1 MESASKSKLIFLLS
15 GIIVGLAVSFIL
27 TLTNTKDTNLALKDE
42 QIKESALNSFTDKLL
57 RLLYL
62 KRDSVTTDTI
72 EKIVIRTA
80 TPLITDATN
89 STVSTDSTTTQ
100 QDSLNDDAVA
110 IRKDELLETRL
121 IEISSN
127 QIRKANAND
136 SLLADVA
143 NVPTSASNVLRTI
156 TVEYW
161 QSPINYKGYKMNSG
175 KLVLFGL
182 SPDEPLSLTEINNDL
197 FLKHANNVYK
207 IMGCTEFHSLE
218 RM

>member
-15 GIIVGLAVSFIL
+15 GIILGLGVSFVL
-27 TLTNTKDTNLALKDE
+27 TLTNTNDTNIALKDE

-62 KRDSVTTDTI
+62 KRDSVTTDTV

-80 TPLITDATN
+80 IPSILKTTN
-89 STVSTDSTTTQ
+89 SDTSIYNTAIQ
-100 QDSLNDDAVA
+100 QDSIIDEALSV
-110 IRKDELLETRL
+110 RKDELLETRL
-121 IEISSN
+121 IEITSN
-127 QIRKANAND
+127 QIRKANASD
-136 SLLADVA
+136 SLMADVA

-161 QSPINYKGYKMNSG
+161 QSPINYKGYKMSSG
-175 KLVLFGL
+175 KLILFGL
-182 SPDEPLSLTEINNDL
+182 SPDEPLSLTEINNDF

-207 IMGCTEFHSLE
+207 VASCADFHSLE

>member
-15 GIIVGLAVSFIL
+15 GIIVGLGVSFIL

-57 RLLYL
+57 RLLYI
-62 KRDSVTTDTI
+62 KRDSVTTDTV

-80 TPLITDATN
+80 AASNTQSIDNPT
-89 STVSTDSTTTQ
+89 STDSTTTQ

-136 SLLADVA
+136 SLLADIA

-161 QSPINYKGYKMNSG
+161 QSPINYRGYKMNSG
-175 KLVLFGL
+175 KLILFGL

-207 IMGCTEFHSLE
+207 VSSCADFHSLE

>member
-1 MESASKSKLIFLLS
+1 MESATKSKIIFLLS
-15 GIIVGLAVSFIL
+15 GIIVGLAVSFIM
-27 TLTNTKDTNLALKDE
+27 TLTSNSNTSVALQKE
-42 QIKESALNSFTDKLL
+42 QMKESALSNFTDKLL
-57 RLLYL
+57 RIFSLN
-62 KRDSVTTDTI
+62 KDSAKVNTV
-72 EKIVIRTA
+72 EKIITINNTN
-80 TPLITDATN
+80 TPGYVTN
-89 STVSTDSTTTQ
+89 ANDTTTTPN
-100 QDSLNDDAVA
+100 DTLNDNNET

-121 IEISSN
+121 IEISTNKINKIS
-127 QIRKANAND
+127 AND

-161 QSPINYKGYKMNSG
+161 QSPINYKGYKMAPN

-182 SPDEPLSLTEINNDL
+182 SPDEPLSITELNNDV

-207 IMGCTEFHSLE
+207 ISVGTDYRSLE